1 MARAIPRRLRA
12 SHDSTVKEQG
22 SRTPGTGSLSFRMPV
37 AWRPARFLRGSFA
50 KPPSGPTPLVGRSI
64 RSAYAAPLRPARSG
78 RRRRDRDDPRNLA
91 SARNRQASKRTPEPW
106 TTEPTSRDRLPSADA
121 SGVHGGSLGGGEFRE
136 ARLLF

>member
-78 RRRRDRDDPRNLA
+78 R
-91 SARNRQASKRTPEPW
+91 
-106 TTEPTSRDRLPSADA
+106 
-121 SGVHGGSLGGGEFRE
+121 E
-136 ARLLF
+136 AA